1 MHIINADLDATHE
14 LIIAIKQSNLQIL
27 EEVVQTVSDPSS
39 EKYGQYLSREE
50 VGKLTLNAVAIDAV
64 KNYLRANEILDFHQT
79 IYGEFIRASAP
90 RRKWEEL
97 FNAKFMAH
105 KHVSSG
111 KIVYR
116 SSSYTLDS
124 SLIDHVFTVCN
135 LVDLPF
141 FKENSHNYLKPND
154 SSIQSLSTQPR
165 GFITPS
171 RLNSYY
177 NVFSNPGVSSSSQTI
192 YSTDGEYFSSSD
204 LASFQRTFGITNHP
218 VDKDASHRD
227 NPYYCGYDP
236 NYCAESNLDLQYIL
250 SVAKNIPT
258 SIT

>member
-1 MHIINADLDATHE
+1 
-14 LIIAIKQSNLQIL
+14 
-27 EEVVQTVSDPSS
+27 
-39 EKYGQYLSREE
+39 
-50 VGKLTLNAVAIDAV
+50 
-64 KNYLRANEILDFHQT
+64 
-79 IYGEFIRASAP
+79 
-90 RRKWEEL
+90 
-97 FNAKFMAH
+97 MAH